1 MVGRLLLV
9 AALAVTTLVMLGATA
24 SPATACSCVAASTT
38 DHAARADAV
47 FTGQIT
53 ETRGGGRDLTTSVEY
68 DVEVTEVYK
77 GEVPATTT
85 VSTSSHAASCGM
97 PGLPQGKALL
107 FFASAADGR
116 VSVTSCGGTAAADR
130 ALVAGV
136 TAALG
141 EPEPPGDEPGDEQ
154 SGEPGDGDTDP
165 AANGTGESAGS
176 RGSEDDTDDGRPVAW
191 VLAGGLLLLGLAAG
205 FAALRKRGSD
215 SESP

>member
-1 MVGRLLLV
+1 MIGRLLLV
-9 AALAVTTLVMLGATA
+9 AALAVTALVMLGATS
-24 SPATACSCVAASTT
+24 SPATACSCVAASTAG
-38 DHAARADAV
+38 HAARADAV

-77 GEVPATTT
+77 GDVPATTT
-85 VSTSSHAASCGM
+85 VSTGAHAASCGM
-97 PGLPQGKALL
+97 PGLPQDTALL

-141 EPEPPGDEPGDEQ
+141 EPEPPGDEAGGKQGGEPSDADTNPAADGSAE
-154 SGEPGDGDTDP
+154 SGE
-165 AANGTGESAGS
+165 S
-176 RGSEDDTDDGRPVAW
+176 RGSEDDTDNGRPVAW

-205 FAALRKRGSD
+205 FAALRKRGSN